1 MTDTVTTTDRLILR
15 DWRLDDEARFYA
27 IMNTAP
33 VMRWLGGVQTPAK
46 WHAAFERIAGFQ
58 RDFGHTFWIVERKPD
73 GGHLSGELLGFCGL
87 KRVNAG
93 GTDLTGQH
101 EIGWRLRE
109 AAWGHGYATEAAIA
123 SLDLAFTRYAAPH
136 AVALTVAGNDA
147 SRRLME
153 KLRMTRRADLDF
165 TDPRYGPE
173 LNPTIVY
180 RIEGKEWLSSR
191 SGH

>member
-1 MTDTVTTTDRLILR
+1 MTDPVTATDRLILR
-15 DWRLDDEARFYA
+15 EWEPADEARFYA

-123 SLDLAFTRYAAPH
+123 SLDLAFTRYEAPH

>member
-58 RDFGHTFWIVERKPD
+58 RDFGHTFWIAERKPD